1 MKHKKLILAF
11 GAGALLLGWSLW
23 RPGRIEAGPATAA
36 VQEIDRTL
44 VVAPGRVEAVSEN
57 IEIGTQLD
65 GRLQNVPVEEG
76 QHVKKGQVLAVLD
89 NADFVARVRLA
100 EAAIQEREAE
110 MLRLRNGS
118 RAEARLEAAAQVREA
133 EVVLDHAK
141 LERERRRKILERG
154 AISQTEFDVMDRE
167 YRAAEARVE
176 MLRQRLALIRD
187 ETRQEDVM
195 RVEAEIARAKAQK
208 AEAESML
215 AKTVIRSPIDGT
227 VLRRHKQRG
236 ESVSTSLNNP
246 ILVVGDTSRLRVRVD
261 VDETDVAKIALGQR
275 AVIRAA
281 AFGEREFSGR
291 VVKIGSILGRKNVMT
306 DEPTERVDRKVLETL
321 VELDAGQQAPL
332 GLRVD
337 TYIQTR

>member
-1 MKHKKLILAF
+1 
-11 GAGALLLGWSLW
+11 
-23 RPGRIEAGPATAA
+23 
-36 VQEIDRTL
+36 
-44 VVAPGRVEAVSEN
+44 
-57 IEIGTQLD
+57 
-65 GRLQNVPVEEG
+65 
-76 QHVKKGQVLAVLD
+76 
-89 NADFVARVRLA
+89 
-100 EAAIQEREAE
+100 
-110 MLRLRNGS
+110 
-118 RAEARLEAAAQVREA
+118 
-133 EVVLDHAK
+133 VLDHAK